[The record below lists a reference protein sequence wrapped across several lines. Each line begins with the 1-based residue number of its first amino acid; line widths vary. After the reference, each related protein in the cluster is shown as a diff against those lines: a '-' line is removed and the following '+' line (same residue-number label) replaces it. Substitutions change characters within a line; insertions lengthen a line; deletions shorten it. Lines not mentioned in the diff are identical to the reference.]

1 MQDNGEIESSQSV
14 KLYKASMVLSGE
26 IPEGNEIDISTNSE
40 VLSSTFLILIFPF
53 SFAFKIELQ
62 WWLFA
67 LPVLLVFVL
76 VIIAISV
83 KTVQTATLNP
93 VKSLRTE

>member
-53 SFAFKIELQ
+53 SFAFKIELINEVVV
-62 WWLFA
+62 
-67 LPVLLVFVL
+67 VLKG
-76 VIIAISV
+76 ISV
-83 KTVQTATLNP
+83 ICNVFLSICEILALTLTFP
-93 VKSLRTE
+93 PLFPSL